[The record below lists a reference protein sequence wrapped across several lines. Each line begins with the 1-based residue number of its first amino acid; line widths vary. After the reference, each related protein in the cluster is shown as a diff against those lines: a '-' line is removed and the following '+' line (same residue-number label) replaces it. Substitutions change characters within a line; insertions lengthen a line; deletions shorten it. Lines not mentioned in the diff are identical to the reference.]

1 MLWQC
6 CDFWHWNYQ
15 SNTCWKK
22 LHGYPESRSFT
33 LSTQTTASWFWT
45 WYSQATDSISLFSH
59 TLCQRKAV
67 VLAKTFLV
75 SVTIRCSMHALKII
89 QCLFRNMVDRQGFPL
104 IVVKIKTTT
113 PIMYHPLLFEQEAI
127 GGMTDSEL
135 GVLEK
140 IASSIQMLIRR

>member
-1 MLWQC
+1 M
-6 CDFWHWNYQ
+6 
-15 SNTCWKK
+15 
-22 LHGYPESRSFT
+22 PR
-33 LSTQTTASWFWT
+33 
-45 WYSQATDSISLFSH
+45 
-59 TLCQRKAV
+59 
-67 VLAKTFLV
+67 LV
-75 SVTIRCSMHALKII
+75 SVTTRCSMHALKII

-140 IASSIQMLIRR
+140 IVSSSIQMLIRR